1 MKGQQADT
9 GFENKKTSL
18 PVLYVLDLI
27 SINSTL
33 LPRQLNT
40 AKDLRGFLAHTKE
53 VTSPCTRKKAGRP
66 KGDFAKQSAELA
78 HKASKTALT
87 RV

>member
-1 MKGQQADT
+1 MDFFLGT
-9 GFENKKTSL
+9 SWVVYLCFGFYMAEKCA
-18 PVLYVLDLI
+18 YI
-27 SINSTL
+27 

-53 VTSPCTRKKAGRP
+53 VTSP
-66 KGDFAKQSAELA
+66 LA
-78 HKASKTALT
+78 HKASKTTLT